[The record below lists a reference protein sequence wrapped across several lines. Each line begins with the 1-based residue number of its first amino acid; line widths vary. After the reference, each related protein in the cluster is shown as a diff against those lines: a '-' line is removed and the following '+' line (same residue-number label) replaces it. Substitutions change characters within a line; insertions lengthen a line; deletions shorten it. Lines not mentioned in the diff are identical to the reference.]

1 MSTSAK
7 SVQRIRKRLDLRG
20 ARQENMTGEKF
31 YPIYRE
37 ARQRFPAMGARAMVN
52 YARRFYE
59 KKVPEYVLEVHHFF
73 DSD

>member
-1 MSTSAK
+1 
-7 SVQRIRKRLDLRG
+7 
-20 ARQENMTGEKF
+20 MTGEKF